1 VACHLRTGHLWTR
14 SFKIKSHS
22 KDFYGNNDNASLSV
36 NKVRPQKSDPQMSG
50 VGSANQMLNPQI
62 FARRSS
68 TARTNIFS
76 IYHQFEITQTTKIT
90 KKTKLDG

>member
-1 VACHLRTGHLWTR
+1 
-14 SFKIKSHS
+14 
-22 KDFYGNNDNASLSV
+22 
-36 NKVRPQKSDPQMSG
+36 
-50 VGSANQMLNPQI
+50 MLNPQI